1 MKLSNQKALIETLK
15 SAARFVWFG
24 LLGLIAAALT
34 TALASGALTNSTL
47 YIGTLQVNMSIVIT
61 VIFSAVIKAI
71 DTYIHNNDTVPIAG
85 LAPAFLQQPTRKD
98 VPMSNDVTELRNLL
112 TQVQTEVEAV
122 EQSAEK
128 VAETTV
134 AVVKSHLQAAL
145 TAVKAGQ
152 TTDTAAKAD
161 DGAETED
168 TAGTQ
173 DGEAAPAA

>member
-15 SAARFVWFG
+15 SAGRLIWFTI
-24 LLGLIAAALT
+24 LGLVATVLAAMVGTGSFT
-34 TALASGALTNSTL
+34 TSVL
-47 YIGTLQVNMSIVIT
+47 YIGSLQINLSIVFIA
-61 VIFSAVIKAI
+61 ISGFVIKAI

-98 VPMSNDVTELRNLL
+98 IPMSNDVTELRNLL

-145 TAVKAGQ
+145 SAVKAGQ

-161 DGAETED
+161 DSAKPED
-168 TAGTQ
+168 TADPQ
-173 DGEAAPAA
+173 DSEAAPTA